1 MSHRVR
7 STAAAAAQRSARR
20 TPAASR
26 TTERPAS
33 PSPPPPPQ
41 KPSLHI
47 NDVIALLR
55 NNTDAVGIA
64 YSELNGKSNAMIAL
78 RDVITTSMAA
88 MLLYLLDDF
97 VEEVKQHLGVENPLN
112 DNATLFESCMTMSAI
127 NFDKFADLAATHN
140 IKMYHPPGLPP
151 THISFLAKLGFPAA
165 RPSYVSST
173 STRDIIDAWKKIIT
187 KMIAE
192 RDNKDVFCT
201 SIRDIICT
209 ISPEAVGLKGP
220 IGKEKRQNN
229 ERFCVK
235 EVVDSYLRMR
245 WPVSPTDDTSAATA
259 PAEAAN
265 TPRQRSLSPTESLVD
280 TSPDYL
286 ANLLQPVLAASSA
299 HTLEAPADKSVAAAA
314 DAPSLPAE
322 LNFSSLASFIPTL
335 QPTATTEQPLAVL
348 QPPELPP
355 HPDLTTAAAPSLPD
369 LTAAPA
375 PVVAYAGIEPH
386 LLPQGSRRQQRAAVV
401 STVSTEEVN
410 MGIEMIVVEYPH
422 TIRFTGGNFLGFDTK
437 LSKSPFFVISG
448 QLVRD
453 VILEMAAR
461 YSDNIEPV
469 LPADR
474 NCSIGTVFALLAL
487 LAQNTG
493 ETRDL
498 PATNPPLPDAET
510 RSESQLEIL
519 AVIMRFSV
527 GVTFDQLAAFF
538 RAAQKVACSLLE
550 TNDAIINKELLADR
564 FIIDAQVICLHGCCA
579 RCSFWCSVLHRT
591 RLTLTTTTASTRC
604 WR

>member
-1 MSHRVR
+1 
-7 STAAAAAQRSARR
+7 
-20 TPAASR
+20 
-26 TTERPAS
+26 
-33 PSPPPPPQ
+33 
-41 KPSLHI
+41 
-47 NDVIALLR
+47 
-55 NNTDAVGIA
+55 
-64 YSELNGKSNAMIAL
+64 MIAL
-78 RDVITTSMAA
+78 RDVIATSMAA
-88 MLLYLLDDF
+88 MLLYLLDLF
-97 VEEVKQHLGVENPLN
+97 VEEVEQHLGVENPLN
-112 DNATLFESCMTMSAI
+112 DNATFYESCMTMSSI
-127 NFDKFADLAATHN
+127 NFEQFAALAATNN
-140 IKMYHPPGLPP
+140 IKLYQPQDLLTP
-151 THISFLAKLGFPAA
+151 HINLLAKLGFPDE
-165 RPSYVSST
+165 RTNYSLLT
-173 STRDIIDAWKKIIT
+173 STRDIIDGWKKIIV

-192 RDNKDVFCT
+192 RNNKAVFCA

-209 ISPEAVGLKGP
+209 ITPEAVGVTG
-220 IGKEKRQNN
+220 GKKNSEFCIANN
-229 ERFCVK
+229 
-235 EVVDSYLRMR
+235 VDAYLRLR
-245 WPVSPTDDTSAATA
+245 WPPSSSSSISGTSPATASA
-259 PAEAAN
+259 PAEAAD
-265 TPRQRSLSPTESLVD
+265 TPRPRSLSPTESLVD
-280 TSPDYL
+280 NSPDYL

-299 HTLEAPADKSVAAAA
+299 HTLEAPADKPFAVATA
-314 DAPSLPAE
+314 APSLPAE
-322 LNFSSLASFIPTL
+322 LNFSSLASFIPAL

-579 RCSFWCSVLHRT
+579 RCSFWSSVLHRT